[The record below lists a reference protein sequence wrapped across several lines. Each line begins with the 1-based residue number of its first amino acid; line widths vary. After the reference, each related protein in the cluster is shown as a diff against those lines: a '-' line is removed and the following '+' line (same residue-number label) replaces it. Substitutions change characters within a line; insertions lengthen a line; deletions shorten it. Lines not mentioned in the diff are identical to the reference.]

1 MSDPDLRKRPKE
13 LRMKQVARNLT
24 DAGSSAIHPMSLLK
38 KILVS
43 LLRILAGVPIVSL
56 ILGGLLLLVLGT
68 TLRGRSVGLS
78 AVLLGGILF
87 CSVGCWNRAWFKR
100 TRRRFYAASLP
111 IGLLLYLVP
120 MLVAPNGKTGD
131 GRVRNCFLHGEGT
144 FPGYSPWN
152 VIPEIDQIAVGI
164 NLLRLRQ
171 VNAPEATRLR
181 SLVLPIYEAMD
192 KDADFRALGS
202 VVGMGYRELLRMEFR
217 TGHYYLFLP
226 ETTSGEKLPC
236 LIFLHGMGGNTKS
249 CLWVLS
255 QQTQC
260 AVIAPTFGMG
270 NWDGPGGAEFVV
282 EVARE
287 ALATLPIDPERV
299 FLMGYSNGAMGVTRA
314 AIQAPGLFKGL
325 IYLSP
330 ITEDELFSTKEF
342 STRNQDRKIL
352 FLHGGRDQRIPR
364 SLVEG
369 TAGFLKR
376 LGFDVRLKVYD
387 EDDHYLL
394 FSQPEVVLGDVL
406 EWMTTHF
413 GCRPPSSSPSTGG
426 SASASTST

>member
-1 MSDPDLRKRPKE
+1 
-13 LRMKQVARNLT
+13 
-24 DAGSSAIHPMSLLK
+24 MSLLK
-38 KILVS
+38 KILVG

-56 ILGGLLLLVLGT
+56 ILGGLLFLVLGT

-78 AVLLGGILF
+78 AVILGGVLF
-87 CSVGCWNRAWFKR
+87 CSVGYWNRTWFKQV
-100 TRRRFYAASLP
+100 RRRFYGVLLP
-111 IGLLLYLVP
+111 ISLLLYLVP
-120 MLVAPNGKTGD
+120 MLVAPNGGTGD
-131 GRVRNCFLHGEGT
+131 GRVRNCFLHGEGA
-144 FPGYSPWN
+144 FPRYSPWN

-171 VNAPEATRLR
+171 VNAAEATRLR

-192 KDADFRALGS
+192 KDADFHALGS
-202 VVGMGYRELLRMEFR
+202 VIGMGYRELVRMEFR

-255 QQTQC
+255 QQTKC

-270 NWDGPGGAEFVV
+270 NWDRPEGAEFIV

-287 ALATLPIDPERV
+287 VPATLPIDPERV

-314 AIQAPGLFKGL
+314 AIKAPGLFKGL

-342 STRNQDRKIL
+342 STRSQDRRIL

-364 SLVEG
+364 SFVEG
-369 TAGFLKR
+369 TAGLLKR

-387 EDDHYLL
+387 EEDHYLL
-394 FSQPEVVLGDVL
+394 FSQSEVVLGDIM
-406 EWMTTHF
+406 EWMTAQS
-413 GCRPPSSSPSTGG
+413 GCRPESSSQSTGKAPPAG
-426 SASASTST
+426 FQELPSVSR